1 MPLPGLIKRRS
12 LVALSGGAL
21 ASAMFGS
28 PASATPSGD
37 RFSAAMGPSERDLA
51 SRYAARTDG
60 GHRLPGIPFQ
70 KIDPQ
75 YYRQRVENLTGE
87 PAGVVVVDVANRFLY
102 LTEGSGTAMR
112 YGIGIGRAGFTWSG
126 EGVIQWRQKWPRWT
140 PPPEMIARQPELRKY
155 SYANGGQ
162 APGPNNPLGS
172 RALYIFQDGKDTLYR
187 LHGTKDWRS
196 IGNAVSSG
204 CVRLINQDVMDLYER
219 VPAKARIVVWQQ
231 GDE

>member
-1 MPLPGLIKRRS
+1 MPRSGLVKRRTI
-12 LVALSGGAL
+12 VALCGGVL
-21 ASAMFGS
+21 ASALFGR
-28 PASATPSGD
+28 P
-37 RFSAAMGPSERDLA
+37 SAAVSPVTSSGGQLEPSESELVA
-51 SRYAARTDG
+51 RYAARTDG
-60 GHRLPGIPFQ
+60 GYRLPGVPFR
-70 KIDPQ
+70 KIDPK
-75 YYRQRVENLTGE
+75 YYRQRVQNLTGE
-87 PAGVVVVDVANRFLY
+87 PEGVVVVDVRNRFLY
-102 LTEGSGTAMR
+102 LTEGAGTAMR
-112 YGIGIGRAGFTWSG
+112 YGIGIGRAGFTWAG

-204 CVRLINQDVMDLYER
+204 CVRLLNQDVMDLYER
-219 VPAKARIVVWQQ
+219 VPKKARIVVWQQ
-231 GDE
+231 GGE